1 MVGAGDVADN
11 SLQCRSFSTS
21 KRGASSDA
29 VRCSPRGQSRARLV
43 GKLAIPILERLPVR
57 ENPARWRGNLDKLL
71 PKQSKVWKVRH
82 HPAMPYAEL
91 PGFMQKLRK
100 QEGNAARALEFA
112 F

>member
-1 MVGAGDVADN
+1 MPCAAHQGANRAHVSSANLPFQFLSDY
-11 SLQCRSFSTS
+11 RS
-21 KRGASSDA
+21 G
-29 VRCSPRGQSRARLV
+29 
-43 GKLAIPILERLPVR
+43 